1 MLARG
6 GVAMSTHVDERRTGG
21 PLNGRPAGGEH
32 PSLGRRRR
40 WLLALDPV
48 FEAGRKGKRALAWDV
63 EDELIAVALLGDVTI
78 DLSDTRSAP
87 VEIGID
93 AYAIVRDVDV
103 LVGPRVR
110 VELSGGVVKGDLRND
125 VPPVR
130 ADDCDHIVRIHGHAL
145 LGDVTVRLSP
155 SQEADSQR

>member
-1 MLARG
+1 MGAAILPLSTGAVDTQAG
-6 GVAMSTHVDERRTGG
+6 GAEAVATEAVGGKLPRLPACIERR
-21 PLNGRPAGGEH
+21 LNQA
-32 PSLGRRRR
+32 S
-40 WLLALDPV
+40 
-48 FEAGRKGKRALAWDV
+48 K
-63 EDELIAVALLGDVTI
+63 
-78 DLSDTRSAP
+78 
-87 VEIGID
+87 GID

-145 LGDVTVRLSP
+145 PGDVTVRLSP
-155 SQEADSQR
+155 SQEAGS